1 MTPTVLTV
9 AGSDSGGGAGIQ
21 ADLKTFAALGAHG
34 ASAITALTAQ
44 NTREVRGVHVV
55 PPDFVVAQIEAV
67 ADDLPVRAVKTGMLA
82 APEVVLAVAE
92 VLGRRALAAVVV
104 DPVLVSRGGDRLL
117 APEAEAAL
125 RERLL
130 PLAAVATPNVHEVG
144 VLLGRD
150 APRSEAEL
158 ADGAAVLRY
167 RCGRPVLAKG
177 GGLRGAESVDVLD
190 DGEGPPLV
198 LRAPRVATRNTHGTG
213 CTLASALAV
222 FLARGEP
229 LREAAL
235 RAKRYV
241 EGAIRAADA
250 LAVGGG
256 GTGPVD
262 PLHALLLRTGV

>member
-34 ASAITALTAQ
+34 ATAITAVTAQ
-44 NTREVRGVHVV
+44 NTREVRSVHVV
-55 PPDFVVAQIEAV
+55 PPELVVAQIEAV

-82 APEVVLAVAE
+82 APAVVRAVAE
-92 VLGRRALAAVVV
+92 ALGRRALGPVVV

-117 APEAEAAL
+117 APEAEEAL
-125 RERLL
+125 RGRLL
-130 PLAAVATPNVHEVG
+130 PLAAVATPNVHEMG

-150 APRSEAEL
+150 APRTEAEL
-158 ADGAAVLRY
+158 ADAAAALR
-167 RCGRPVLAKG
+167 RLCGRPVLAKG

-198 LRAPRVATRNTHGTG
+198 LRAERVSTRNTHGTG
-213 CTLASALAV
+213 CTLAAALGV
-222 FLARGEP
+222 FLARGER
-229 LREAAL
+229 LREAAR

-241 EGAIRAADA
+241 QGAIRAADS
-250 LAVGGG
+250 LMVGGG
-256 GTGPVD
+256 GAGPVHH
-262 PLHALLLRTGV
+262 LHARLPDAGS